1 MLELRPSDLHQVHD
15 HEPGRDALPRV
26 RGRAS
31 AARRQAASRAV
42 SRGTPVVT
50 IGLIVVNVLAFALER
65 GGDQTSEAYQRG
77 ALVGSLV
84 GDGEWW
90 RLVTSGFLHATI
102 AHIVLNMLGLWFLG
116 SALELYVGPYRFA
129 AIYFLGLL
137 GGAAGALLTTAP
149 NVPVVGASGAIFG
162 LLGALLVAQRRGA
175 IYGPILPL
183 LALNLIITVTNPNIS
198 IGGHVGGFIGGGLAA
213 LALDRIGGGHIAYG
227 RRIGPASLA
236 LAAIGIGELLVA
248 AAAVR

>member
-1 MLELRPSDLHQVHD
+1 MDEPLRCYRHPDEETRVQCSSC
-15 HEPGRDALPRV
+15 GRPICTRCMITSPVGMRCPECAGRK
-26 RGRAS
+26 RGP
-31 AARRQAASRAV
+31 ARAASRAV

-65 GGDQTSEAYQRG
+65 GGDQTSQAYQRG

-90 RLVTSGFLHATI
+90 RLVTSGFLHATV

-137 GGAAGALLTTAP
+137 GGAAGALLD
-149 NVPVVGASGAIFG
+149 
-162 LLGALLVAQRRGA
+162 
-175 IYGPILPL
+175 
-183 LALNLIITVTNPNIS
+183 
-198 IGGHVGGFIGGGLAA
+198 
-213 LALDRIGGGHIAYG
+213 DRAERAG
-227 RRIGPASLA
+227 RRSVRGDLRAAGRPAGG
-236 LAAIGIGELLVA
+236 AAEGRHLRPDTA
-248 AAAVR
+248 AAGVAT